1 MPACPPAD
9 RLPGPPASAGRA
21 GSWLGAAVCLALPA
35 TALADNSLPEVAAAL
50 ELPAH
55 AEAIGPDE
63 LLPEVR
69 MGLIQHHGDLRGP
82 ELHRVVRQK
91 LPHVTHCVDRMA
103 QAGMPLQGTLHL
115 HFVLLADGTP
125 ADLELNLGRIPL
137 PEVEDCLHP
146 LVARWPLPS
155 DERLGSLDVQVDY
168 LLDLPALD
176 LDLVMGTDDDS

>member
-9 RLPGPPASAGRA
+9 RLPGPPAPAGRLGA
-21 GSWLGAAVCLALPA
+21 WLGAAFSLALPSA
-35 TALADNSLPEVAAAL
+35 ALADNALPEVAPAL

-55 AEAIGPDE
+55 AEAIAPDE

-69 MGLIQHHGDLRGP
+69 LGLIQHHGDLRGP
-82 ELHRVVRQK
+82 ALRRVVRQK
-91 LPHVTHCVDRMA
+91 VPHITHCVDRMA

-115 HFVLLADGTP
+115 HFVLLADGSP
-125 ADLELNLGRIPL
+125 ADLELSLGRFPV
-137 PEVEDCLHP
+137 PELEDCLHP

-155 DERLGSLDVQVDY
+155 DERLGGLDVQVDY

-176 LDLVMGTDDDS
+176 LDLVMGTDEES